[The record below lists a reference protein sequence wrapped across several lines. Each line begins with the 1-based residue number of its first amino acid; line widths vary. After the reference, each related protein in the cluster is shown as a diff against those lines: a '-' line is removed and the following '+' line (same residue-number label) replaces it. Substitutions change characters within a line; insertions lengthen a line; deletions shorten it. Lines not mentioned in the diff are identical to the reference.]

1 MAGTSDIRNGL
12 CFRYNGDIYS
22 VVEFQHVKQGRG
34 SAFVRVK
41 MKSLTSGKVIEQSFN
56 TSTKIDDIRVERRV
70 FQYLYEEGD
79 NLVFMDNETYE
90 QIYIGKVMIDHL
102 DLLGEGENCEV
113 LFNTED
119 DQPLQVEMPKFVI
132 REITYT
138 EPGLKGDTATNTLKP
153 AQIESGAELRVPL
166 FINTG
171 DKIKID
177 TTTRS
182 YVERVKG

>member
-1 MAGTSDIRNGL
+1 MASTSDIRNGL
-12 CFRYNGDIYS
+12 CFKYNGVIYA

-41 MKSLTSGKVIEQSFN
+41 MKSLTTGKVIEQSFN

-79 NLVFMDNETYE
+79 NLVFMDNETFE

-102 DLLGEGENCEV
+102 DLLDEGESCEV

-119 DQPLQVEMPKFVI
+119 DQPLQVEMPKYVI

-153 AQIESGAELRVPL
+153 AEISSGAELRVPL

-177 TTTRS
+177 TASRS
-182 YVERVKG
+182 YVERVKA

>member
-1 MAGTSDIRNGL
+1 MASTSDIRNGL
-12 CFRYNGDIYS
+12 CFKYNGVIYA

-41 MKSLTSGKVIEQSFN
+41 MKSLTTGKVLEQSFN

-79 NLVFMDNETYE
+79 NLVFMDNETFE
-90 QIYIGKVMIDHL
+90 QIYIDKGMIDHL
-102 DLLGEGENCEV
+102 DLLDEGENCEV

-119 DQPLQVEMPKFVI
+119 DQPLQVEMPKYVI

-153 AQIESGAELRVPL
+153 AEISSGAELRVPL

-177 TTTRS
+177 TASRS
-182 YVERVKG
+182 YVERVKA